1 MKTTLALVKK
11 LNMDCK
17 ALLKD
22 KMLDDAAEITNMIL
36 RANKKGLV
44 EEDAWQYF
52 CDCIEQKNESYFI

>member
-1 MKTTLALVKK
+1 MKTTLEIVKK

-22 KMLDDAAEITNMIL
+22 HMLDDAAEISNMII
-36 RANKKGLV
+36 RAHKKGLV

-52 CDCIEQKNESYFI
+52 NDCIEGKHKSYFI

>member
-1 MKTTLALVKK
+1 MKTTLEIVKK

-22 KMLDDAAEITNMIL
+22 HMLDDAAEISNMII
-36 RANKKGLV
+36 RAHKKGLI

-52 CDCIEQKNESYFI
+52 NDCIEGKNKSYFI